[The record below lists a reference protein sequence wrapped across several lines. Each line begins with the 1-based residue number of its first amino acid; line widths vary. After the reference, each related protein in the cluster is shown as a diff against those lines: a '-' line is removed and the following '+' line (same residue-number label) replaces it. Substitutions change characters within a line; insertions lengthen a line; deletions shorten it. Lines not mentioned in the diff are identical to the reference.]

1 MWKYD
6 GFFIY
11 LFKQQEK
18 KEDKSD
24 KAEDEK
30 N

>member
-1 MWKYD
+1 MWKFE
-6 GFFIY
+6 GLFIY

-18 KEDKSD
+18 KEDTSD
-24 KAEDEK
+24 KTEDDK